1 MTKKPFA
8 ALLMTL
14 MVAAFNVSASVTDN
28 DAQISVSNDA
38 ITQTLLKNR
47 KNYALLYFVQ
57 PGCVYCQHQMPIIN
71 EFQNQT
77 DWYVKTVDIIQNP
90 DVRSKFNIN
99 ATPVIVLIKKN
110 ASANNWQTVSIGYS
124 PLTTLRSDIY
134 KLIRLFNGHGVP
146 DQHYARTQNSAT
158 TPLPR

>member
-1 MTKKPFA
+1 MKPYVVLMLAFA
-8 ALLMTL
+8 AAT
-14 MVAAFNVSASVTDN
+14 FNVSANVTGN
-28 DAQISVSNDA
+28 ESVSDLPGDA
-38 ITQTLLKNR
+38 ITQALLKN
-47 KNYALLYFVQ
+47 KNNYALLYFVQ

-77 DWYVKTVDIIQNP
+77 NWYVKTVDIIQNP

-110 ASANNWQTVSIGYS
+110 ANANNWQTVSIGYS
-124 PLTTLRSDIY
+124 SLATLRSDIY
-134 KLIRLFNGHGVP
+134 KLIRLFNGYGVP
-146 DQHYARTQNSAT
+146 NQQYARTQSSAT

>member
-1 MTKKPFA
+1 MKMKPYVVLILAFA
-8 ALLMTL
+8 AAT
-14 MVAAFNVSASVTDN
+14 FNVSANVTGN
-28 DAQISVSNDA
+28 ESVSDLPGDA
-38 ITQTLLKNR
+38 ITQALLKN
-47 KNYALLYFVQ
+47 KNNYALLYFVQ

-77 DWYVKTVDIIQNP
+77 NWYVKTVDIIQNP

-110 ASANNWQTVSIGYS
+110 ANANNWQTVSIGYS
-124 PLTTLRSDIY
+124 PLATLRSDIY
-134 KLIRLFNGHGVP
+134 KLIRLFNGYGVP
-146 DQHYARTQNSAT
+146 NQQYERTQSSAT